1 MFVDNSDVK
10 TLKED
15 GGANVDTNKSNLN
28 DSTLMNERIQK
39 LVLQQDKDDL
49 SDTPSNLDTESQD
62 LDISEEDQP
71 NWRQM
76 FISGLDDR
84 EKILLE
90 EYTSVLMNYKDVR
103 VKLNDV
109 EKKNRDS
116 IFELTLQVS
125 NDQSITFT

>member
-1 MFVDNSDVK
+1 M
-10 TLKED
+10 
-15 GGANVDTNKSNLN
+15 N